1 MHLNFN
7 HAIALTGLAA
17 ASFDIKA
24 EPTRLIS
31 TSPSLLRLG
40 EEFSNRREETG
51 ISRGI
56 RPRGSTDRTLVDSDD
71 LIQVFKSYD
80 VVLGLW
86 INRAHAVLSSGY
98 DGIEGLVD

>member
-1 MHLNFN
+1 MHLDFN

-71 LIQVFKSYD
+71 LIQIFKTFNI
-80 VVLGLW
+80 VVGLW
-86 INRAHAVLSSGY
+86 TNRARAVQSPGY